1 MREMYKEIT
10 FKKKSVE
17 MIHRINGIIEQYQDE
32 GYTLTVRQLYYQLV
46 ARDII
51 PNNEKSYKQITS
63 LVNDARIGGLI
74 DWDAIEDRTRSFE
87 RRNRWDNPKDILT
100 ASAKQF
106 HTDPWGTQDRRIFLV
121 VEKEALVGVF
131 QNVCWQF
138 DVPLLAARGYPTQD
152 RRIFLVVEK
161 EALVGVFQNVCWQFD
176 VPLLAARGYPSASV
190 VREFA
195 RTEIEHNSD
204 KDVLILHFG
213 DHDPSGIDMTR
224 DLEDRFEMFGHGCE
238 FELKRMALNYDQI
251 EELKPPPNPAKATD
265 ARFVNYRKRFG
276 ASSWELDALPPT
288 VLSNMARDEILAH
301 VDTAA
306 WKTWETGLAE
316 TREKM
321 LKHVEKF
328 KG

>member
-1 MREMYKEIT
+1 MSLERYKEIT
-10 FKKKSVE
+10 FKTKTLQQ
-17 MIHRINGIIEQYQDE
+17 IDRINAIIEEYLDA

-51 PNNEKSYKQITS
+51 PNNEKSYKQTTS
-63 LVNDARIGGLI
+63 IVNDARIAGLI

-87 RRNRWDNPKDILT
+87 QRNRWSRPQDILT
-100 ASAKQF
+100 ASAQQY
-106 HTDPWGTQDRRIFLV
+106 HTDPWATQDKRLFLI

-131 QNVCWQF
+131 ERVCH
-138 DVPLLAARGYPTQD
+138 
-152 RRIFLVVEK
+152 E
-161 EALVGVFQNVCWQFD
+161 FD

-190 VREFA
+190 VRDFA
-195 RTEIEHNSD
+195 RREIEHNTD

-224 DLEDRFEMFGHGCE
+224 DLEDRFKMFGLGGE

-251 EELKPPPNPAKATD
+251 EELKPPPNPAKMTD
-265 ARFVNYRKRFG
+265 SRFVNYRKRFG

-288 VLSNMARDEILAH
+288 VLSNMAREEIRSHIDA
-301 VDTAA
+301 AA
-306 WKTWETGLAE
+306 WKAWDDGLEE
-316 TREKM
+316 TRERM

>member
-10 FKKKSVE
+10 FKKKSIE
-17 MIHRINGIIEQYQDE
+17 SINRINAIIEAYQDE

-51 PNNEKSYKQITS
+51 ENNEKSYKQITS
-63 LVNDARIGGLI
+63 LVNDARIAGLI
-74 DWDAIEDRTRSFE
+74 DWDAIEDRTRSFN
-87 RRNRWDNPKDILT
+87 RRSRWDDPKAILE
-100 ASAKQF
+100 ASARQY
-106 HTDPWGTQDRRIFLV
+106 HTDPWTTQDRRIFIV

-131 QNVCWQF
+131 ENVCF
-138 DVPLLAARGYPTQD
+138 
-152 RRIFLVVEK
+152 
-161 EALVGVFQNVCWQFD
+161 QFD

-195 RTEIEHNSD
+195 KNEIEEND
-204 KDVLILHFG
+204 DGKDILILHFG

-224 DLEDRFEMFGHGCE
+224 DLIDRFEMFGCGNH

-276 ASSWELDALPPT
+276 SSSWELDALPPT
-288 VLSNMARDEILAH
+288 VLSNMARDEVMNHIEP
-301 VDTAA
+301 VA
-306 WKTWETGLAE
+306 WNTWKNELAE
-316 TREKM
+316 MREKM
-321 LKHVEKF
+321 LKHVQKF

>member
-87 RRNRWDNPKDILT
+87 RRSRWNNPKDILT
-100 ASAKQF
+100 ASAKRF
-106 HTDPWGTQDRRIFLV
+106 HTDPWDTQDRRIFLV

-131 QNVCWQF
+131 QNVCWQ
-138 DVPLLAARGYPTQD
+138 Y
-152 RRIFLVVEK
+152 
-161 EALVGVFQNVCWQFD
+161 D

-224 DLEDRFEMFGHGCE
+224 DLEDRFEMFGHGCD

-276 ASSWELDALPPT
+276 SSSWELDALPPT

-301 VDTAA
+301 VDIAT
-306 WKTWETGLAE
+306 WKIWETGLAE